1 MNHSALIFLMAVL
14 SMVYMGILISSAN
27 SLLKASPS
35 SNDLINFKVLMMI
48 NSIQGKFTGMVFVL
62 LGLIAYGLFRIFEW
76 TLANDYLHL
85 PFQDALIVMSILFG
99 IGYFYTHSKMN
110 TLFRQLESNTAPLV
124 MDWKQ
129 RIQRCNKMNNSMFML
144 FCITMSAQ
152 IIGFGF
158 SIH

>member
-1 MNHSALIFLMAVL
+1 MNHSDLIFLMAVL

-35 SNDLINFKVLMMI
+35 SNDLLNFKVLMMI

-76 TLANDYLHL
+76 TLAIDYLHL